1 VNLTEM
7 KLNADTRRTSVS
19 KDIIVIATMENK
31 SVAVRSVIDARP
43 SILPRSVS
51 AAGCV
56 YIAGGV
62 APAAISAEC
71 PGFFG
76 KTRPSKNC
84 VFHADCAIFFS
95 PGPGTK
101 TDFSLCFLSSS
112 SELCRRECCSS
123 SERWI
128 SRCQNN
134 SSTTLM
140 TEICIFGIRR
150 YL

>member
-1 VNLTEM
+1 MTEM
-7 KLNADTRRTSVS
+7 KLNADTRRTSLS

-95 PGPGTK
+95 PRPGTK
-101 TDFSLCFLSSS
+101 TDFLSV
-112 SELCRRECCSS
+112 C
-123 SERWI
+123 
-128 SRCQNN
+128 
-134 SSTTLM
+134 
-140 TEICIFGIRR
+140 
-150 YL
+150 

>member
-1 VNLTEM
+1 
-7 KLNADTRRTSVS
+7 
-19 KDIIVIATMENK
+19 
-31 SVAVRSVIDARP
+31 
-43 SILPRSVS
+43 
-51 AAGCV
+51 
-56 YIAGGV
+56 
-62 APAAISAEC
+62 
-71 PGFFG
+71 
-76 KTRPSKNC
+76 

-123 SERWI
+123 RERWI